1 MDIFEKCYQRYIQD
15 EVREQGVYPYFHALE
30 SRQDTEVI
38 MEGKRRIMLG
48 SNNYLGLT
56 TNSSVIEAGGSRFL
70 NGTLK
75 LHLELE
81 DELAKFLRK
90 DAVVTFSTGF
100 QSNLGIISSIVGLHD
115 YVIMDRENHA
125 SLYDGCKLSYGKM
138 LRYQHN
144 DMADLEKKL
153 QKVPDTAGCLIVTD
167 GVFSMGGDIANLP
180 EICALAQKYG
190 ARVMVDDAHGLGVIG
205 EGGRGTAS
213 YYGLEDQV
221 DIYMGTFSKSLASL
235 GGYMA
240 ASSRVA
246 DFVRHSSRPFIFSA
260 SIPPANTAAALA
272 ALRELEAHPELVTTL
287 QENAKYMRGLLYERN
302 IKMRP
307 SNGDCIPIIP
317 IYTYEPLPT
326 LTIAKELYEGGVYV
340 NSSLPPAAAPHECL
354 LRTSLMATHTHA
366 LIDEAVGVIAEVLR
380 RYAL

>member
-1 MDIFEKCYQRYIQD
+1 MDIFEKCNQRYIQD
-15 EVREQGVYPYFHALE
+15 EVRDLGIYPYFHALE

-56 TNSSVIEAGGSRFL
+56 TNEAVVKAGIHAYETLGSGCSGSRFL

-100 QSNLGIISSIVGLHD
+100 QSNLGIISAIVGLHD

-153 QKVPDTAGCLIVTD
+153 QKVPETAGCLIVTD

-205 EGGRGTAS
+205 EG
-213 YYGLEDQV
+213 
-221 DIYMGTFSKSLASL
+221 
-235 GGYMA
+235 
-240 ASSRVA
+240 
-246 DFVRHSSRPFIFSA
+246 
-260 SIPPANTAAALA
+260 AAARQA
-272 ALRELEAHPELVTTL
+272 ITGSRIRSISTWARS
-287 QENAKYMRGLLYERN
+287 
-302 IKMRP
+302 P
-307 SNGDCIPIIP
+307 SRSPRSAVIWQ
-317 IYTYEPLPT
+317 
-326 LTIAKELYEGGVYV
+326 
-340 NSSLPPAAAPHECL
+340 PAAAWRTLCATVPVLLFSPHPSRPRTL
-354 LRTSLMATHTHA
+354 LRLWKHCVSWKR
-366 LIDEAVGVIAEVLR
+366 IR
-380 RYAL
+380 SW